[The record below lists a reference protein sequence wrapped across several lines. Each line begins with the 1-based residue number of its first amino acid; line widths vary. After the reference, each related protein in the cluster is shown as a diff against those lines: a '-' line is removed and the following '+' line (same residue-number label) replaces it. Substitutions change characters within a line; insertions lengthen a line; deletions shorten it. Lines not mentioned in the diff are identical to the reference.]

1 MLCGRAFRSHK
12 TAGRGRVLRR
22 TKKVSLRQNCR
33 RSVPYA
39 RRYGIQKIQ
48 KHVPPMSKYVE
59 CTSLS
64 ELEEKSDELYDEF
77 SHVEFVQWLPD
88 NVAEF
93 FCV

>member
-1 MLCGRAFRSHK
+1 
-12 TAGRGRVLRR
+12 
-22 TKKVSLRQNCR
+22 
-33 RSVPYA
+33 
-39 RRYGIQKIQ
+39 
-48 KHVPPMSKYVE
+48 MSKYVA

-93 FCV
+93 YCV